1 MKKRM
6 FSAEDR
12 GKISENR
19 HVRKVSETMITY
31 CPDFKVMA
39 VRANLFDDKT
49 PIQIFEDAGFDLD
62 LIGRKIP
69 KRCLERWRA
78 IFTQRGEEALRKDQR
93 GKYSA
98 ELSLE
103 GELTAEEKLR
113 RVEARV
119 RYLEEENKL
128 LKKFR
133 AIERSWLKDHRR
145 NTR

>member
-12 GKISENR
+12 ARISENR
-19 HVRKVSETMITY
+19 NVLKVSETTITY

-39 VRANLFDDKT
+39 VQANLFEDKT

-62 LIGRKIP
+62 LIGRQIP
-69 KRCLERWRA
+69 KRCLERWRT
-78 IFTQRGEEALRKDQR
+78 IFTQRGEEALRDDQR
-93 GKYSA
+93 GKNSA
-98 ELSLE
+98 ELPLE

-113 RVEARV
+113 RAEARV